1 MKKALILGLLAAT
14 VLPLAAC
21 GDNEAPNYSDR
32 DFDGLYDK
40 VDPTPDSNISGY
52 QNSDGTVSKEISVA
66 VDYRKFFPLG
76 EPTYDKDIGVMM
88 AIIANNSYLPERVK
102 WEVTTSKYETN
113 ESNINPVLVQFGFY
127 DLKHVVT
134 EVTDNKDTADI
145 CGIYLGNHIFE
156 NDGKKYQ
163 VYMASLEGY
172 PSDITWISNLD
183 LGADSEGYKEIAG
196 DHPDW
201 TNKKH
206 HKGFDVTANRAY
218 KEIKKYI
225 DEKADKDA
233 VDRVVLVTGHSRGA
247 ALTNLI
253 GKKLFDDSIKSLAY
267 GFNGPLTTTENDKAE
282 LAKYT
287 NIFNI
292 HSTNDYI
299 GRYPFYH
306 MGFISYGQNL
316 EYDLLNNQNAALYK
330 EIYKQEFEGN
340 KPENL
345 NLIDEAAKEIFPTRE
360 DAYKYEEAESYE
372 VYETLDEANAAC
384 NELKESAKIA
394 KLDGYVKVSVVDNE
408 DILTSEEYP
417 YEVAI
422 STKSYCALK
431 LASEALVV
439 ANMSDDK
446 FGDLTNLLS
455 NGLTFAGKYFA
466 SMIAS
471 LTLSGF
477 ELNIPAFAMPHIQK
491 TCVVGAMVAKSIDE

>member
-1 MKKALILGLLAAT
+1 MKKALIFGLLAAS

-21 GDNEAPNYSDR
+21 GDKPVDYSDK
-32 DFDGLYDK
+32 DFDGLYDSI
-40 VDPTPDSNISGY
+40 DPTPESNISGY
-52 QNSDGTVSKEISVA
+52 VNNDGAVSKEISVA
-66 VDYRKFFPLG
+66 VDYRKFFPEG
-76 EPTYDKDIGVMM
+76 TPIYDKDIGVMM
-88 AIIANNSYLPERVK
+88 AIIANNSYVPERTK
-102 WEVTTSKYETN
+102 WSVVTSKYEN
-113 ESNINPVLVQFGFY
+113 DQSSINPVLVQFGFY

-145 CGIYLGNHIFE
+145 CGIYLGNHILE

-183 LGADSEGYKEIAG
+183 LGADNEGYKEIAG

-233 VDRVVLVTGHSRGA
+233 VDSVVLVTGHSRGA
-247 ALTNLI
+247 ALTNLV
-253 GKKLFDDSIKSLAY
+253 GKKLFDNNIKSLAY
-267 GFNGPLTTTENDKAE
+267 GFNGPLTTTEDNEAE

-306 MGFISYGQNL
+306 MGFTSYGHNL
-316 EYDLLNNQNAALYK
+316 EYDLLINSNAALYK
-330 EIYKQEFEGN
+330 EIYKQEFQGN
-340 KPENL
+340 KPANL
-345 NLIDEAAKEIFPTRE
+345 DLIDDAAKEIYPTRE
-360 DAYKYEEAESYE
+360 DAYKFEEAESYD
-372 VYETLDEANAAC
+372 VYKTEAEAKQAC
-384 NELKESAKIA
+384 DELKESAKIA
-394 KLDGYVKVSVVDNE
+394 KIDGYVKVSVDQNE

-417 YEVAI
+417 FEVTT

-431 LASEALVV
+431 LASEVIV
-439 ANMSDDK
+439 AAHMSDDK
-446 FGDLTNLLS
+446 FGDITNLLS
-455 NGLTFAGKYFA
+455 NGLQFAGKYFA
-466 SMIAS
+466 SLIAS

-477 ELNIPAFAMPHIQK
+477 ELNISAFAMPHIQK
-491 TCVVGAMVAKSIDE
+491 TCVVGAMVAE